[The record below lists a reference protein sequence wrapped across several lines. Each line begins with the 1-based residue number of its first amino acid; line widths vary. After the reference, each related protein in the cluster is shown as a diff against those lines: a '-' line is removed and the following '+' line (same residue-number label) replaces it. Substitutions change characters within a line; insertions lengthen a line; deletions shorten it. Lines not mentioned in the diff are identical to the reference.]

1 MWVLEE
7 YSACMQGAYN
17 EVNTTLPGGRALPL
31 GMWIEGDWHDAHG
44 PHRTIE
50 DPATGEALASVV
62 DATAADMDR
71 AVHSARAAFPAWAAR
86 SAADR
91 AAILERLADAVAA
104 NADELARVET
114 LDTGK
119 PLSQSRTDVK
129 GAESYLRFYAH
140 AAQHLF
146 GDTIPSVPG
155 RLVQT
160 LREPLGVVAH
170 ITPWNAPISQLTRGV
185 APSLAIGNTVVV
197 KPSELAPLSSLLFAE
212 LSRDILPAGV
222 MCVVQGDGVTTGAT
236 LAGHPGIDH
245 LTFTGSVETGIRAS
259 QAAAANVVASN
270 LELGGKSAAVVF
282 ADADIAAAAALAAQA
297 VVRNSGQSCSA
308 LTRWIVHEDVRAE
321 FTERLVERVAS
332 FSIGPGIDDATIGP
346 LVSEKQRE
354 RVRTLVTGALEEGAM
369 LAQGSLETPEGLPA
383 GWFLEPM
390 VLTDVRPEMSIAST
404 EIFGPVQSVL
414 GFTEEAD
421 AVRIANSTDYGLAAA
436 VFTKD
441 IDRAMRV
448 AAGLHAGQVQINGFI
463 GAGNEIPFG
472 GVKHSGHGREKGFEA
487 LYGYSQ
493 VKAVVTHVGGLH

>member
-1 MWVLEE
+1 
-7 YSACMQGAYN
+7 MQGAYN
-17 EVNTTLPGGRALPL
+17 EVNTTPPGGRALPS
-31 GMWIEGDWHDAHG
+31 GMWIDGDWASVAG
-44 PHRTIE
+44 PRREIE
-50 DPATGEALASVV
+50 DPATGETLAHVA
-62 DATAADMDR
+62 DATAADVDR
-71 AVHSARAAFPAWAAR
+71 AVRSARAAFPAWAAR
-86 SAADR
+86 SSAER
-91 AAILERLADAVAA
+91 AGILERLADVVAA

-129 GAESYLRFYAH
+129 GAEAYLRFYAH

-146 GDTIPSVPG
+146 GDTIPSTPG
-155 RLVQT
+155 RQVHT

-222 MCVVQGDGVTTGAT
+222 LCVVQGDGVTAGAT

-245 LTFTGSVETGIRAS
+245 LTFTGSVATGIRAS

-308 LTRWIVHEDVRAE
+308 LTRWIVHDDVRGE

-332 FSIGPGIDDATIGP
+332 FSIGAGIDDATIGP
-346 LVSEKQRE
+346 LVSERQRE
-354 RVRTLVTGALEEGAM
+354 RVRDLVRGAVEEGAV
-369 LAQGSLETPEGLPA
+369 LAQGSLDTPEDLPT
-383 GWFLEPM
+383 GWFLTPM
-390 VLTDVRPEMSIAST
+390 VLTEVTPDMQIAST

-414 GFTEEAD
+414 GFTDEDE
-421 AVRIANSTDYGLAAA
+421 AVRIANATDYGLAAA
-436 VFTKD
+436 VFTRD

-448 AAGLHAGQVQINGFI
+448 ASALHAGQVQINGFI

-493 VKAVVTHVGGLH
+493 VKAVVTHVGGVR

>member
-1 MWVLEE
+1 MSVLEE

-17 EVNTTLPGGRALPL
+17 EVNTTLPGGRALPP
-31 GMWIEGDWHDAHG
+31 GMWIDGDWASVAG
-44 PHRTIE
+44 PRRKIE
-50 DPATGEALASVV
+50 DPATGETLAHVA

-71 AVHSARAAFPAWAAR
+71 AVRSARAGFPAWAAR
-86 SAADR
+86 SSAER
-91 AAILERLADAVAA
+91 AGILERLADVVAA
-104 NADELARVET
+104 HADELARVET

-129 GAESYLRFYAH
+129 GAEAYLRFYAH

-146 GDTIPSVPG
+146 GDTIPSTPG
-155 RLVQT
+155 RQVHT

-222 MCVVQGDGVTTGAT
+222 LCVVQGDGVTAGAT

-245 LTFTGSVETGIRAS
+245 LTFTGSVATGIRAS

-308 LTRWIVHEDVRAE
+308 LTRWIVHDDVRAE

-332 FSIGPGIDDATIGP
+332 FSIGAGIDDATIGP
-346 LVSEKQRE
+346 LVSERQRE
-354 RVRTLVTGALEEGAM
+354 RVRELVRGAVEEGAV
-369 LAQGSLETPEGLPA
+369 LAHGSIETPDDLPR
-383 GWFLEPM
+383 GWFLTPM
-390 VLTDVRPEMSIAST
+390 VLTQVTPDMQIAST

-414 GFTEEAD
+414 GFSDEDE
-421 AVRIANSTDYGLAAA
+421 AVRIANATDYGLAAA
-436 VFTKD
+436 VFTRD

-448 AAGLHAGQVQINGFI
+448 ASALQAGQVQINGFI

-472 GVKHSGHGREKGFEA
+472 GVKQSGHGREKGFEA

-493 VKAVVTHVGGLH
+493 VKAVVTHVGGVR

>member
-1 MWVLEE
+1 
-7 YSACMQGAYN
+7 MQGAYN
-17 EVNTTLPGGRALPL
+17 EVNTTLPGGRVLPA
-31 GMWIEGDWHDAHG
+31 GMWIDGDWASVAG
-44 PHRTIE
+44 PRRAIE
-50 DPATGEALASVV
+50 DPATGETLAHVA

-71 AVHSARAAFPAWAAR
+71 AVRSARAAFPAWAAR
-86 SAADR
+86 SSAER
-91 AAILERLADAVAA
+91 AGILERLADVVAA

-146 GDTIPSVPG
+146 GDTIPSTPG
-155 RLVQT
+155 RQVHT

-222 MCVVQGDGVTTGAT
+222 LCVVQGDGVTTGAT
-236 LAGHPGIDH
+236 LAGHSGIDH
-245 LTFTGSVETGIRAS
+245 LTFTGSVATGIRAS

-308 LTRWIVHEDVRAE
+308 LTRWIVHDEVRAE

-332 FSIGPGIDDATIGP
+332 FSVGAGIDDATIGP
-346 LVSEKQRE
+346 LVSERQRE
-354 RVRTLVTGALEEGAM
+354 RVRELVRGAVEEGAV
-369 LAQGSLETPEGLPA
+369 LAQGSLDTPEDLPA
-383 GWFLEPM
+383 GWFLTPM
-390 VLTDVRPEMSIAST
+390 VLTEVTPDMQIAST

-414 GFTEEAD
+414 GFTDEDE
-421 AVRIANSTDYGLAAA
+421 AVRVANATDYGLAAA
-436 VFTKD
+436 VFTRD

-448 AAGLHAGQVQINGFI
+448 ASALHAGQVQINGFI

-493 VKAVVTHVGGLH
+493 VKAVVTHVGGVR